1 MTVPAPTLSRPVRAG
16 FFLVLGLAVACS
28 TGTQTALAPADRA
41 VHLAV
46 DGCGVSS
53 DTSGSGFVFD
63 DGLVLTTAHLLIRA
77 GGVEVTYPDG
87 SRATAEVLAIDT
99 LRDLAALTV
108 PVIDVDRA
116 LIGKAEAGDTGFVVG
131 GSTSGTVDLVVRQYA
146 SLSIEEVL
154 GTERSG
160 RRGYE
165 IEAATAD
172 GDSGAGVY
180 DQEGRLLGMVFAVT
194 AGGGSTWV
202 TASEEIDQFVSQV
215 DRSGMPYICDPE
227 TSRVASQ

>member
-1 MTVPAPTLSRPVRAG
+1 MTVPAPTLSRPVRAS

-28 TGTQTALAPADRA
+28 TGTQTALTPAGRA

-46 DGCGVSS
+46 DGCGASS

-63 DGLVLTTAHLLIRA
+63 DGLVLTTAHLIIRS

-87 SRATAEVLAIDT
+87 SRAAAEVLAMDME
-99 LRDLAALTV
+99 RDLAALTV
-108 PVIDVDRA
+108 PMIDVDRP

-131 GSTSGTVDLVVRQYA
+131 GSASGTVDLVVRQYA
-146 SLSIEEVL
+146 SLNIEEVL
-154 GTERSG
+154 GAQRSS

-165 IEAATAD
+165 IEAVTVD

-180 DQEGRLLGMVFAVT
+180 DQDGRLLGMVFAVT

-202 TASEEIDQFVSQV
+202 TASEEIDQFVSRS
-215 DRSGMPYICDPE
+215 DRSARPYVCDPD
-227 TSRVASQ
+227 TSKVVSQ